1 MSEYRYGSA
10 SMGGAGGGGGGQQ
23 DNAAIMERVKA
34 ELAIAEAKEIVQVCY
49 WSIYWIN
56 YRRCTKIKP

>member
-1 MSEYRYGSA
+1 MSEYRYGSS
-10 SMGGAGGGGGGQQ
+10 SMGGGAGGGGQQ

-49 WSIYWIN
+49 SSIERVQI
-56 YRRCTKIKP
+56 T